1 MAPIGYMTNA
11 RIILRTALMRTA
23 MVISFGLSF
32 TSCWFSYKR
41 KINFR
46 NQTLRDREMFRRTK
60 MFVRFSG
67 TSDGVAMMN
76 RLSDQLFGK
85 SVNQRNDVS
94 KLNYE
99 LILNFQTIQIAEWVF
114 LLSDHAAHLCGPHT
128 SRLGLYLNFWEIIA
142 RFNAYV
148 FAIIYFWLGT
158 SSIQF
163 TQLVKMSNLG
173 FFGRKMKR
181 NETEAPPDFPLHR
194 ITAPVSLHYSTV
206 DRMATTLDVKK
217 LITKLT
223 GTRNLH
229 VQEIDSGE
237 FNHIDFMWGRNAASV
252 VYSDIIKF
260 FLQNLT

>member
-1 MAPIGYMTNA
+1 
-11 RIILRTALMRTA
+11 
-23 MVISFGLSF
+23 
-32 TSCWFSYKR
+32 
-41 KINFR
+41 
-46 NQTLRDREMFRRTK
+46 
-60 MFVRFSG
+60 
-67 TSDGVAMMN
+67 
-76 RLSDQLFGK
+76 
-85 SVNQRNDVS
+85 
-94 KLNYE
+94 
-99 LILNFQTIQIAEWVF
+99 
-114 LLSDHAAHLCGPHT
+114 
-128 SRLGLYLNFWEIIA
+128 
-142 RFNAYV
+142 
-148 FAIIYFWLGT
+148 
-158 SSIQF
+158 
-163 TQLVKMSNLG
+163 MSNLG